1 MKKSL
6 LLKNYI
12 QELSNLTVTLE
23 IERKQKDIIK
33 SNRKRFKS
41 KLYKLNQ
48 SIDFI
53 SNCSSVQDAVSYL
66 IKERDE
72 LLLYES
78 PKRNNTSK
86 TSFELDAIV
95 KENQAKI
102 LALNSTGTSTSGTPT
117 VVVGNNNDSSVKSQT
132 SNSVF
137 AGLTVGNPNNT
148 AEIIN
153 KRYLVAN

>member
-72 LLLYES
+72 ITES
-78 PKRNNTSK
+78 IDSITELHINLTKRVQSTDRKRNHLKSEIA
-86 TSFELDAIV
+86 FEEIKHANE
-95 KENQAKI
+95 K
-102 LALNSTGTSTSGTPT
+102 
-117 VVVGNNNDSSVKSQT
+117 KSA
-132 SNSVF
+132 S
-137 AGLTVGNPNNT
+137 
-148 AEIIN
+148 
-153 KRYLVAN
+153 